1 MNIVTDI
8 VTWLMANGA
17 SLLSA
22 VLQIVGA
29 FSLIATLTPNKV
41 DDRIAQVLMDI
52 VNFLG
57 ANIGKAKNN
66 TP

>member
-1 MNIVTDI
+1 MDI
-8 VTWLMANGA
+8 ITNLISWIAANGS
-17 SLLSA
+17 SLVSA
-22 VLQIVGA
+22 ILQIVGA